1 MKKLLLAF
9 LVCCIASVT
18 ALAGDTARVLF
29 IGNSFTAGMPEV
41 LTDFAAA
48 NGDVL
53 ISVNAQVMGG
63 QTLQGF
69 SANPATIAAIDAGG
83 YDYMVLQEQSQA
95 PAFPN
100 GQVATDFYPYAKAL
114 VSRMRLKSPCSK
126 PMFYM
131 TWGYRTGDPTN
142 CAAFP
147 LICTYAGMDSLL
159 RRRYM
164 IVSDSNDALL
174 TPAGAV
180 WRKIRSSYPHIN
192 LYAGDD
198 RHPSDVGTYANACAF
213 YAAIFGKSPVGNPFF
228 STINP
233 ADAALIQGAA
243 KSVVYDSLGYWRQW
257 WKPSFQPKAQF
268 LTFISGWKVQFAGSS
283 INAAKQTW
291 YFGDGGTD
299 TGANPTHN
307 YSLGKSYTVRLIAES
322 MCGDRDT
329 LDKML
334 ALSPAAVGN
343 SNNSEGGP
351 KVYPVPATTN
361 VQFGNLA
368 GRYTSLCITDISGR
382 KILAAAIAP
391 GADTH
396 HIAIAHLQPGMYFAE
411 LRNASG
417 DGVVLKWVKD

>member
-1 MKKLLLAF
+1 MKKLLLAL
-9 LVCCIASVT
+9 LVCCA
-18 ALAGDTARVLF
+18 APAFAGDTARVLF

-41 LTDFAAA
+41 LTDLAAA

-53 ISVNAQVMGG
+53 ISVAPQVIGG

-69 SANPATIAAIDAGG
+69 SSNPATLAAIDAGG

-95 PAFPN
+95 PAFPD

-131 TWGYRTGDPTN
+131 TWGYRTGDPMN

-159 RRRYM
+159 RRRY
-164 IVSDSNDALL
+164 IIASDSNDALL

-192 LYAGDD
+192 LYSGDD
-198 RHPSDVGTYANACAF
+198 RHPSDVGIYANACAF
-213 YAAIFGKSPVGNPFF
+213 YAAIFRKSPVGNPFV
-228 STINP
+228 STVNL
-233 ADAALIQGAA
+233 ADAALIQSAA
-243 KSVVYDSLGYWRQW
+243 KSVVFDSLGYWRQW
-257 WKPSFQPKAQF
+257 GKPTIQPKAQF
-268 LTFISGWKVQFAGSS
+268 LTFITGWKVQFSGSS
-283 INAAKQTW
+283 LNAVKQTW
-291 YFGDGGTD
+291 YFGDGSKD

-307 YSLGKSYTVRLIAES
+307 YTAGNSYTVRLIAES
-322 MCGDRDT
+322 ACGDRDT
-329 LDKML
+329 LDKIL
-334 ALSPAAVGN
+334 ALAAASVGN
-343 SNNSEGGP
+343 SSGAEGVP
-351 KVYPVPATTN
+351 QVFPVPATAN
-361 VQFGNLA
+361 VQFSNLA

-382 KILAAAIAP
+382 KILTAAIAP
-391 GADTH
+391 GADMH
-396 HIAIAHLQPGMYFAE
+396 HVAVAHLQPGMYFAE

-417 DGVVLKWVKD
+417 DGVVLKWVKE